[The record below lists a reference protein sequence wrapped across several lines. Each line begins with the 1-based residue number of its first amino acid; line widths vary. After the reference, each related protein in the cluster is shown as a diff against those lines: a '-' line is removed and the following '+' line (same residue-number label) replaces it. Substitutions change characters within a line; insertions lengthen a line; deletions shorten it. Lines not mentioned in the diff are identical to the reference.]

1 MQAWMLIGLLVS
13 LSPDSLLDALGQK
26 LQSIQDYT
34 CVLESYERL
43 GKKEIQRTYA
53 YQYMRPGWVKMV
65 ITAGDSKGA
74 RLSYNP
80 DLGKVRAAK
89 GGILGAIK
97 ISVSPENR
105 RVRSLRGGRVDRSGW
120 PEVLRELRH
129 LLSTADTAWVKDSAG
144 FWILEMQGVEGELP
158 DVDRVRVWVSQADSL
173 LVGYD
178 EYDDQHALV
187 HRVRY
192 REVRTNVGLQQ
203 EDFNL

>member
-1 MQAWMLIGLLVS
+1 MQALLLMGFLLA
-13 LSPDSLLDALGQK
+13 LSPDRVLQAVEHK

-34 CVLESYERL
+34 CTLESYERL
-43 GKKEIQRTYA
+43 GKKEIRRTYA
-53 YQYMRPGWVKMV
+53 YQYLKPGWVKMV

-74 RLSYNP
+74 RLAYNP

-97 ISVSPENR
+97 ISVSPENK

-120 PEVLRELRH
+120 PEVLREFQKLAQ
-129 LLSTADTAWVKDSAG
+129 TADSVWVKDSSG
-144 FWILEMQGVEGELP
+144 LWMLEMQGVKAEQP
-158 DVDRVRVWVSQADSL
+158 DVFRVRVLVNPADSL

-178 EYDDQHALV
+178 EYDAQGSLV

-192 REVRTNVGLQQ
+192 RDIRINQGLTK
-203 EDFNL
+203 EDFHL

>member
-1 MQAWMLIGLLVS
+1 MQAWLLIGLLVS
-13 LSPDSLLDALGQK
+13 LSPDSLLDALGQR

-43 GKKEIQRTYA
+43 GKKEVQRTYA
-53 YQYMRPGWVKMV
+53 YQYLKPGWVKMV

-97 ISVSPENR
+97 IQVSPDNK

-120 PEVLRELRH
+120 PEVLQEIRH
-129 LLSTADTAWVKDSAG
+129 LLDTADTAWVRDSANL
-144 FWILEMQGVEGELP
+144 WILEMQGVHAELP
-158 DVDRVRVWVSQADSL
+158 DVYRLRVFVHQADTL
-173 LVGYD
+173 PLGYD
-178 EYDDQHALV
+178 EYDDQGTLL

-192 REVRTNVGLQQ
+192 RQVRLNVGLKE